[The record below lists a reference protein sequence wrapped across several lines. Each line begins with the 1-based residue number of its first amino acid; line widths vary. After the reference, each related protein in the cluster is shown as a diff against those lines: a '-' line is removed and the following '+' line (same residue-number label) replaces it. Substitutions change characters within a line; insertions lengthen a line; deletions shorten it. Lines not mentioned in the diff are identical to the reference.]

1 MGCEMSEF
9 LEEGGDFVITNSAW
23 LSIRGFSIK
32 IQEAEDS
39 ILIDVYKLGAE
50 DQMPVR
56 AYQIFDSEVSYDN
69 L

>member
-1 MGCEMSEF
+1 MNEL
-9 LEEGGDFVITNSAW
+9 LEEGGDFTIAGSAW
-23 LSIRGFSIK
+23 LGIRGFSIK

-56 AYQIFDSEVSYDN
+56 AYQVFDSETQDEN